1 MQINNYTNKLLLPFF
16 FFLRKGYYTQLALMT
31 IIEKWK
37 TCLNEKGYTGAIL
50 MDLLKA
56 FDIIT
61 SY

>member
-1 MQINNYTNKLLLPFF
+1 
-16 FFLRKGYYTQLALMT
+16 MT
-31 IIEKWK
+31 TIKEKWK